1 MCVSARKPGRVA
13 PVSRQGTDGSLPRAN
28 VSPPLEGTLPPLSLT
43 SLPSWERN
51 EQVLSQPLGRA
62 RASPAES
69 HASSCLDPWPFGARL
84 QCALT
89 RGELESRCPWR
100 MGRRPL
106 GLDSRSPAGMGRQD
120 RDRYQRSLSKLEPP
134 PRLPPLQQP
143 ERENGRRPFQPLGS
157 WPQKVPSSPFQDRAS
172 GQAGS
177 PCPAAPFREG
187 GVSSVAASRARPR
200 VPRAPTAGGP
210 RAVQPVT
217 LCTGD
222 NRGGTKPAPAPPRAA
237 LREPSGLRRL
247 RQYLR
252 GARVGSAGRR

>member
-1 MCVSARKPGRVA
+1 MNRCCHNHLEGRVHH
-13 PVSRQGTDGSLPRAN
+13 
-28 VSPPLEGTLPPLSLT
+28 PPNPTPAAAWTPL
-43 SLPSWERN
+43 
-51 EQVLSQPLGRA
+51 
-62 RASPAES
+62 
-69 HASSCLDPWPFGARL
+69 PFGARL

-106 GLDSRSPAGMGRQD
+106 GRDSRSPAGMGRQD

-157 WPQKVPSSPFQDRAS
+157 WPQKVPSSPLRDKVS

-187 GVSSVAASRARPR
+187 GVSSVAASRARAPG
-200 VPRAPTAGGP
+200 PKGAHCGRATGG
-210 RAVQPVT
+210 AACDPVH
-217 LCTGD
+217 
-222 NRGGTKPAPAPPRAA
+222 R
-237 LREPSGLRRL
+237 
-247 RQYLR
+247 
-252 GARVGSAGRR
+252 